1 MGSVSYLFEMKNRL
15 NDTGVDVDSGDEILM
30 LSTCYRQIEQGRAL
44 VFARKERPVKARKF
58 HRKQEYRK
66 IQNKREEAVAGREEG

>member
-1 MGSVSYLFEMKNRL
+1 MGSVSYLFEEEPAGRL
-15 NDTGVDVDSGDEILM
+15 SRD
-30 LSTCYRQIEQGRAL
+30 
-44 VFARKERPVKARKF
+44 ARWYSRERNGPVKARKF

>member
-1 MGSVSYLFEMKNRL
+1 MTREWMWTVEMRFGCCLPATGRL
-15 NDTGVDVDSGDEILM
+15 SRD
-30 LSTCYRQIEQGRAL
+30 
-44 VFARKERPVKARKF
+44 ARWYSRERNGPVKARKF